1 MARTTIGIDFGSTQS
16 SISYMRFGAEKGTDP
31 EFIKYKNKYESIPT
45 AILLD
50 NGDQD
55 TVLAWGH
62 EINDYIKNDKSGRY
76 LLKSDFKRE
85 LGQDELANKCCR
97 KFIAKL
103 AEMIRKYF
111 GNANSALDFE
121 EYEAIFSV
129 PVSWTDEQK
138 TLLKE
143 YAVKAG
149 LPCKIG
155 HPISSINTLIEPFA
169 AIHAVMD
176 KNSKFKFKDVP
187 EGIMV
192 VDFGGGTLDV
202 CVVQTESLGRDPKI
216 VTSYG
221 DNHLGGRDFDLV
233 IRKMFADKHSD
244 LAEINV
250 TDEYDKMDVESS
262 IRKIKEN
269 ISLAFKNPKN
279 DKQEF
284 SVYTLGKNYQMTIS
298 RNALDNKLSEIK
310 QRIRKCIDG
319 ALRDAADNYVMK
331 KQDISRVVL
340 SGGSSQWY
348 IVKEIIKEC
357 LDCDNDDMFFSTEKP
372 ELDVAKGLAIY
383 AGRNVSG
390 VKRNGE
396 SVKCFI
402 DKYLLKSRS
411 TFESGRD
418 LPQSEEAKIIIGQ
431 IETKYFEPY
440 YITILRETS
449 KGTERAVVRFF
460 ARSNRPGLGI
470 LNGIKNVLA
479 GKNTQVL
486 PDEYQVYLC
495 YKENG
500 NSQEYYLEIRDA
512 QCIAKKKASANNDR
526 DAGMLPDGK
535 LVRRKLE
542 FGKMA
547 YQQNF
552 GSGSWLTVDLCVNK
566 RGK

>member
-1 MARTTIGIDFGSTQS
+1 MKRTIIGIDFGSTQS
-16 SISYMRFGAEKGTDP
+16 SVSYMTFGAEKGIDP
-31 EFIKYKNKYESIPT
+31 EFIKYKNKFESIPT
-45 AILLD
+45 IILLD
-50 NGDQD
+50 SGNQD
-55 TVLAWGH
+55 EVLAWGH
-62 EINDYIKNDKSGRY
+62 EINNHIKDDKSGRY

-85 LGQDELANKCCR
+85 LGQNESADKCCR
-97 KFIAKL
+97 MFMIKL
-103 AEMIRKYF
+103 AEMIKRHF
-111 GNANSALDFE
+111 GSPNSALDFE
-121 EYEAIFSV
+121 DYEVIFSV

-138 TLLKE
+138 NLLKK
-143 YAVKAG
+143 YAVEAG
-149 LPCKIG
+149 LPCKTG
-155 HPISSINTLIEPFA
+155 KPVSSINTLVEPFA
-169 AIHAVMD
+169 AIHAAMD
-176 KNSKFKFKDVP
+176 ENSTFKFKDVP
-187 EGIMV
+187 ENIMV
-192 VDFGGGTLDV
+192 IDFGGGTLDV
-202 CVVQTESLGRDPKI
+202 CIVQTESLGKNPKI
-216 VTSYG
+216 ITSYG
-221 DNHLGGRDFDLV
+221 DDHLGGRDFDLV
-233 IRKMFADKHSD
+233 IRKIFADKHPD

-250 TDEYDKMDVESS
+250 TDEYDKIDVESS
-262 IRKIKEN
+262 IREIKEN

-284 SVYTLGKNYQMTIS
+284 SIYTLGKNYQMTIS

-319 ALRDAADNYVMK
+319 ALRDAADNYGMK

-357 LDCDNDDMFFSTEKP
+357 LDCDNDEMFFSTEKP
-372 ELDVAKGLAIY
+372 ELDVAKGLAVY

-390 VKRNGE
+390 IKREGE
-396 SVKCFI
+396 SIKCFI
-402 DKYLLKSRS
+402 DKFLIKSRP
-411 TFESGRD
+411 TFEAGRD

-431 IETKYFEPY
+431 IGTKYFEPY
-440 YITILRETS
+440 YITILRKTS

-470 LNGIKNVLA
+470 LRGIQNVLS
-479 GKNTQVL
+479 GKNTKVL

-500 NSQEYYLEIRDA
+500 NAQEYYLEIRDA
-512 QCIAKKKASANNDR
+512 EYIAKKKALANNDR
-526 DAGMLPDGK
+526 DAESLPDGK

-552 GSGSWLTVDLCVNK
+552 GSGSWLTVDL
-566 RGK
+566 